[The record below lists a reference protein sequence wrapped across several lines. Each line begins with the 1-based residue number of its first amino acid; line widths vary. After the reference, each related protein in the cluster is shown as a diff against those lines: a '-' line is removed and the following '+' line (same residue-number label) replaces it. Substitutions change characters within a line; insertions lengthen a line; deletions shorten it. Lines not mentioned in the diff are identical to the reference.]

1 MMFLFTARPKNRAV
15 DTVKGREALGEE
27 NQASRFTALVKARK
41 CPAVGWRGA
50 GGLRPRPLGLDFR
63 SPRRR
68 VPGSLTPLWAPV
80 KTTVPVAGT
89 MEAPVEAEV
98 ENEDGDSICGD
109 LCFMDKGLR
118 SISELSLDSSLHA
131 INLHCNNISK
141 IEAID
146 HVWNLQHLDL
156 SSNQI
161 NRIEGLNTLT
171 KLCTLN
177 LSCNLITRIEG
188 LEALTNLTRLN
199 LSYNHINDLSGL
211 IPLHGIKH
219 KLRYIDLHSNCI
231 DSIHHLLQCVV
242 GLNFLTNLILE
253 KNGEDNPVCRVPGYR
268 AIMLQTLPQLRI
280 LDCKNIFGEPVNL
293 SEINSSR
300 LQCLEG
306 LLDNLVSSDSPLNIS
321 EDEIIDSMPVVTPPI
336 DEIAPLDQFA
346 SPTDTGLTS
355 FISICPSSEP
365 EKVNHENNFHND
377 MKLQKLDDQILQ
389 LLTETSDSLLDNV
402 PEKDLRPKRDTDMT
416 SESDYGNRKECNRR
430 IPRRSKIPY
439 YSKTIQTIKHHNKN
453 NPFMSCNRKMKP
465 PFFKDLYV
473 RSSLAN
479 CNMLEESEEQKT
491 EIIKVDNSSSEDT
504 TYRTLVEQLDQEREK
519 RWKAEQ
525 AEKKLMDYIAELHKH
540 ANEKKD
546 IHSLALLTT
555 DRLREIIFKER
566 NSKVQLEVMV
576 HKLQNE
582 IKKLTI
588 ELIKARDQQEDH
600 IRHLRTLEKA
610 LEKMERQKGQQ
621 QAAQMRLIQ
630 EVELKAA
637 AADTE
642 INLLRT
648 SLHQEKEQVQQLHEL
663 LALKEKEHRKELE
676 TREFLSD
683 AEFQEALAKEV
694 AKEERKHE
702 QDIKEYQEKID
713 ILNQRYMDLENEFR
727 IALTVEARRFK
738 DVKDGFENVATELA
752 KSKHA
757 LVWAQRKENES
768 SSLIKDLTCMVK
780 EQKIKLAEVSKLKQ
794 ETATN
799 LQNQINTLEILI
811 EDDKQK
817 SIQIELLKHEKVQ
830 LISELAAKESL
841 IYGLRTERKVW
852 GHELA
857 QQGSSLALD
866 RGKLEAQIESLCR
879 ENESLRKANEC
890 DNDALRIKCK
900 IIEDQ
905 TETIGKLKTCV
916 QEREEQIKILQEK
929 ITEIQKC
936 TQEQLDE
943 KSSQLDDIIEKLERH
958 NERKEKLKQQLK
970 VKELELEEIRK
981 AYSTLNQK
989 WHDKGELLSHLE
1001 MQVKEVKEKFENKE
1015 RKLKAERDK
1024 SIELQ
1029 KDAVEKLHSMD
1040 DAFKKQVDAIV
1051 EAHHAEI
1058 IQLASEKQKYI
1069 DSANLKVHRVEEEM
1083 RELLQETCKNK
1094 KAMEEKIRQLAF
1106 ALTEIQ
1112 QEM

>member
-1 MMFLFTARPKNRAV
+1 
-15 DTVKGREALGEE
+15 
-27 NQASRFTALVKARK
+27 
-41 CPAVGWRGA
+41 
-50 GGLRPRPLGLDFR
+50 
-63 SPRRR
+63 
-68 VPGSLTPLWAPV
+68 
-80 KTTVPVAGT
+80 

-98 ENEDGDSICGD
+98 ENEDGDSSCGD

-161 NRIEGLNTLT
+161 NQIEGLNTLT

-219 KLRYIDLHSNCI
+219 KLRFIDLHSNCI

-253 KNGEDNPVCRVPGYR
+253 KNGDDNPVCHVPGYR

-306 LLDNLVSSDSPLNIS
+306 LLNNLVSSDSPLNIS
-321 EDEIIDSMPVVTPPI
+321 EDE
-336 DEIAPLDQFA
+336 
-346 SPTDTGLTS
+346 
-355 FISICPSSEP
+355 
-365 EKVNHENNFHND
+365 
-377 MKLQKLDDQILQ
+377 
-389 LLTETSDSLLDNV
+389 TSDSLIDNV
-402 PEKDLRPKRDTDMT
+402 PEKDIRPKRDTDMT

-439 YSKTIQTIKHHNKN
+439 YSKTIQTIKHHHKNN

-504 TYRTLVEQLDQEREK
+504 TYRTLLEQLDQEREK

-566 NSKVQLEVMV
+566 NAKVQLEVMV

-663 LALKEKEHRKELE
+663 LALKEQEHRKELE
-676 TREFLSD
+676 TREFFSD

-713 ILNQRYMDLENEFR
+713 TLNQQYMDLENEFR

-780 EQKIKLAEVSKLKQ
+780 EQKTKLAEVSKLKQ
-794 ETATN
+794 ETAAN
-799 LQNQINTLEILI
+799 LQNQISTLEILI

-857 QQGSSLALD
+857 QHGSSLALD
-866 RGKLEAQIESLCR
+866 RGKLEAQIESLYR
-879 ENESLRKANEC
+879 ENESLRKTNQC

-905 TETIGKLKTCV
+905 TETIGKLKACV

-1106 ALTEIQ
+1106 ALTAIQ

>member
-1 MMFLFTARPKNRAV
+1 
-15 DTVKGREALGEE
+15 
-27 NQASRFTALVKARK
+27 
-41 CPAVGWRGA
+41 
-50 GGLRPRPLGLDFR
+50 
-63 SPRRR
+63 
-68 VPGSLTPLWAPV
+68 
-80 KTTVPVAGT
+80 

-98 ENEDGDSICGD
+98 ENEDGDSSCGD

-118 SISELSLDSSLHA
+118 SMSELSLDSSLHA

-146 HVWNLQHLDL
+146 HVWNLRHLDL

-161 NRIEGLNTLT
+161 SRIEGLSTLT

-177 LSCNLITRIEG
+177 LSCNLITRVEG
-188 LEALTNLTRLN
+188 LEALTNLTKLN

-253 KNGEDNPVCRVPGYR
+253 KNEEDNPVCRVPGYR

-321 EDEIIDSMPVVTPPI
+321 EDE
-336 DEIAPLDQFA
+336 
-346 SPTDTGLTS
+346 
-355 FISICPSSEP
+355 
-365 EKVNHENNFHND
+365 
-377 MKLQKLDDQILQ
+377 
-389 LLTETSDSLLDNV
+389 TSDSFIDNV
-402 PEKDLRPKRDTDMT
+402 PEKDLRPKRDTDIT

-430 IPRRSKIPY
+430 ISRRSKVPY
-439 YSKTIQTIKHHNKN
+439 YSKTIQTIKHHTKNN
-453 NPFMSCNRKMKP
+453 NPFMSCNRKMKQ
-465 PFFKDLYV
+465 PFFKELYV

-491 EIIKVDNSSSEDT
+491 EIIKVDKSSSEDT
-504 TYRTLVEQLDQEREK
+504 TYRSLVEQLDQEREK

-525 AEKKLMDYIAELHKH
+525 AEKKLLDYIDELHKH
-540 ANEKKD
+540 ASGKKD
-546 IHSLALLTT
+546 LHSLALLTT
-555 DRLREIIFKER
+555 DRLKEIIFKER

-576 HKLQNE
+576 HRLQNE

-637 AADTE
+637 AADRE

-663 LALKEKEHRKELE
+663 LALKEQEHRKELE
-676 TREFLSD
+676 TREFFSD

-713 ILNQRYMDLENEFR
+713 TLNQQYMDLENEFR

-780 EQKIKLAEVSKLKQ
+780 EQKTKLAEVSKLKQ
-794 ETATN
+794 ETAAN

-857 QQGSSLALD
+857 QQGTSLISN

-879 ENESLRKANEC
+879 ENESLRKTNEC

-905 TETIGKLKTCV
+905 TETIGKLKSCL

-929 ITEIQKC
+929 MTDIQKC

-970 VKELELEEIRK
+970 IKELELEEIRK

-1094 KAMEEKIRQLAF
+1094 KAMEEKIKQLAL
-1106 ALTEIQ
+1106 ALTKIQ

>member
-1 MMFLFTARPKNRAV
+1 
-15 DTVKGREALGEE
+15 
-27 NQASRFTALVKARK
+27 
-41 CPAVGWRGA
+41 
-50 GGLRPRPLGLDFR
+50 
-63 SPRRR
+63 
-68 VPGSLTPLWAPV
+68 
-80 KTTVPVAGT
+80 

-98 ENEDGDSICGD
+98 ENEDGDSSFGD
-109 LCFMDKGLR
+109 LCLMDKGLG
-118 SISELSLDSSLHA
+118 SISELSLDSTLHA

-141 IEAID
+141 IESID

-161 NRIEGLNTLT
+161 TRIEGLNTLT

-177 LSCNLITRIEG
+177 LSCNMITKIEG
-188 LEALTNLTRLN
+188 LETLFNLTTLN

-211 IPLHGIKH
+211 IPLQGIKH
-219 KLRYIDLHSNCI
+219 KLRYIDLHSNCV
-231 DSIHHLLQCVV
+231 DSIHHLLQCMV
-242 GLNFLTNLILE
+242 GLHFLTNLILE

-280 LDCKNIFGEPVNL
+280 LDCKNIFGEPVNM

-306 LLDNLVSSDSPLNIS
+306 LLDNLVPSDIPLNIS
-321 EDEIIDSMPVVTPPI
+321 EDETSNSL
-336 DEIAPLDQFA
+336 IA
-346 SPTDTGLTS
+346 
-355 FISICPSSEP
+355 
-365 EKVNHENNFHND
+365 
-377 MKLQKLDDQILQ
+377 
-389 LLTETSDSLLDNV
+389 NV
-402 PEKDLRPKRDTDMT
+402 PKRDLRPKRDTDMT
-416 SESDYGNRKECNRR
+416 SESEYENRKEFNRR
-430 IPRRSKIPY
+430 IPRRSKIPC
-439 YSKTIQTIKHHNKN
+439 YSRTIQTIKHHNKN
-453 NPFMSCNRKMKP
+453 NAFMSCNRKMKQ
-465 PFFKDLYV
+465 PFFKDLHV
-473 RSSLAN
+473 RSSLAH
-479 CNMLEESEEQKT
+479 CNMLEEPEDQKN
-491 EIIKVDNSSSEDT
+491 ELIKVDNSNSEDT
-504 TYRTLVEQLDQEREK
+504 TYRTLLQQLDQEREK

-525 AEKKLMDYIAELHKH
+525 AEKKLRNYIDELQKH
-540 ANEKKD
+540 TTEKKGF
-546 IHSLALLTT
+546 HTLAVLTT
-555 DRLREIIFKER
+555 DRLKEIIYKEK
-566 NSKVQLEVMV
+566 NSKAQLEIMV

-582 IKKLTI
+582 VKHLSI

-600 IRHLRTLEKA
+600 VRHLRTLENA
-610 LEKMERQKGQQ
+610 LERMERQKGQQ
-621 QAAQMRLIQ
+621 QAAQIRLLQ

-637 AADTE
+637 AADRE

-663 LALKEKEHRKELE
+663 FALKEQEHRKELE
-676 TREFLSD
+676 TREFFSD

-713 ILNQRYMDLENEFR
+713 TLNQQYMDLENEFR
-727 IALTVEARRFK
+727 IALTVEARRYK
-738 DVKDGFENVATELA
+738 DVKDGFENVAAELA

-780 EQKIKLAEVSKLKQ
+780 EQKTKLAEVSKLKQ
-794 ETATN
+794 ETAAN
-799 LQNQINTLEILI
+799 LQNQINTIEILI

-857 QQGSSLALD
+857 QQGSSLALS
-866 RGKLEAQIESLCR
+866 RGKLEAQIESLYR
-879 ENESLRKANEC
+879 ENESLRKANER
-890 DNDALRIKCK
+890 DNDALKIKCK

-905 TETIGKLKTCV
+905 TETIGKLKICS
-916 QEREEQIKILQEK
+916 QEKEEQIKILQEK
-929 ITEIQKC
+929 IIEIQKC
-936 TQEQLDE
+936 SQEQLDE
-943 KSSQLDDIIEKLERH
+943 KSSQLDDILEKLERH

-970 VKELELEEIRK
+970 IKELELEEIRK

-1001 MQVKEVKEKFENKE
+1001 MQVKEVKEKFEDKE

-1040 DAFKKQVDAIV
+1040 DAFKKQVEAIV
-1051 EAHHAEI
+1051 EAHQAEI
-1058 IQLASEKQKYI
+1058 IHLASEKQKCI
-1069 DSANLKVHRVEEEM
+1069 DSANSKVHQVEEEM
-1083 RELLQETCKNK
+1083 RELLHETCKNK
-1094 KAMEEKIRQLAF
+1094 KAIEEKIKQLAF

>member
-1 MMFLFTARPKNRAV
+1 
-15 DTVKGREALGEE
+15 
-27 NQASRFTALVKARK
+27 
-41 CPAVGWRGA
+41 
-50 GGLRPRPLGLDFR
+50 
-63 SPRRR
+63 
-68 VPGSLTPLWAPV
+68 
-80 KTTVPVAGT
+80 
-89 MEAPVEAEV
+89 MEAPMEAEV
-98 ENEDGDSICGD
+98 ENEDGDSSCGD

-118 SISELSLDSSLHA
+118 SMSELSLDSSLHA

-146 HVWNLQHLDL
+146 HVWNLRHLDL

-161 NRIEGLNTLT
+161 SRIEGLSTLT

-177 LSCNLITRIEG
+177 LSCNLITRVEG
-188 LEALTNLTRLN
+188 LEALTNLTKLN

-253 KNGEDNPVCRVPGYR
+253 KNEEDNPVCRVPGYR

-293 SEINSSR
+293 SEVNSSR

-321 EDEIIDSMPVVTPPI
+321 EDE
-336 DEIAPLDQFA
+336 
-346 SPTDTGLTS
+346 
-355 FISICPSSEP
+355 
-365 EKVNHENNFHND
+365 
-377 MKLQKLDDQILQ
+377 
-389 LLTETSDSLLDNV
+389 TSDSFIDNV
-402 PEKDLRPKRDTDMT
+402 PEKDLRPKRDTDIT

-430 IPRRSKIPY
+430 ISRRSKVPY
-439 YSKTIQTIKHHNKN
+439 YSKTIQAIKHHTKNN
-453 NPFMSCNRKMKP
+453 NPFMSCNRKMKQ
-465 PFFKDLYV
+465 PFFKELYV

-491 EIIKVDNSSSEDT
+491 EIIKVDKSSSEDT
-504 TYRTLVEQLDQEREK
+504 TYRSLVEQLDQEREK

-525 AEKKLMDYIAELHKH
+525 AEKKLLDYIDELHKH
-540 ANEKKD
+540 ASGKKD
-546 IHSLALLTT
+546 LHSLALLTT
-555 DRLREIIFKER
+555 DRLKEIIFKER

-576 HKLQNE
+576 HRLQNE

-637 AADTE
+637 AADRE

-663 LALKEKEHRKELE
+663 LALKEQEHRKELE
-676 TREFLSD
+676 TREFFSD

-713 ILNQRYMDLENEFR
+713 TLNQQYMDLENEFR

-780 EQKIKLAEVSKLKQ
+780 EQKTKLAEVSKLKQ
-794 ETATN
+794 ETAAN

-857 QQGSSLALD
+857 QQGTSLISN

-879 ENESLRKANEC
+879 ENESLRKTNEC

-905 TETIGKLKTCV
+905 TETIGKLKSCL

-929 ITEIQKC
+929 MTEIQKC

-970 VKELELEEIRK
+970 IKELELEEIRK

-1094 KAMEEKIRQLAF
+1094 KAMEEKIKQLAL

>member
-1 MMFLFTARPKNRAV
+1 
-15 DTVKGREALGEE
+15 
-27 NQASRFTALVKARK
+27 
-41 CPAVGWRGA
+41 
-50 GGLRPRPLGLDFR
+50 
-63 SPRRR
+63 
-68 VPGSLTPLWAPV
+68 
-80 KTTVPVAGT
+80 
-89 MEAPVEAEV
+89 MEAPVESEV
-98 ENEDGDSICGD
+98 ENGDGDSSCGD

-118 SISELSLDSSLHA
+118 SISELSLDSTLHA

-161 NRIEGLNTLT
+161 TQIEGLNTLT

-177 LSCNLITRIEG
+177 LSCNMITRIEG
-188 LEALTNLTRLN
+188 LETLINLTRLN

-231 DSIHHLLQCVV
+231 DSIHHLLQCMV
-242 GLNFLTNLILE
+242 GLHFLTNLILE
-253 KNGEDNPVCRVPGYR
+253 TNGEDNPVCRVPGYR
-268 AIMLQTLPQLRI
+268 AILLQTLPQLRI

-293 SEINSSR
+293 SKINSSR

-306 LLDNLVSSDSPLNIS
+306 LLDNLFSSDSPLNIS
-321 EDEIIDSMPVVTPPI
+321 EDE
-336 DEIAPLDQFA
+336 
-346 SPTDTGLTS
+346 
-355 FISICPSSEP
+355 
-365 EKVNHENNFHND
+365 
-377 MKLQKLDDQILQ
+377 
-389 LLTETSDSLLDNV
+389 TSDSLISNV

-416 SESDYGNRKECNRR
+416 SESEYGNRKECNRR

-439 YSKTIQTIKHHNKN
+439 YSKTIQSIKHHNKN
-453 NPFMSCNRKMKP
+453 NPFMSCNHKMKQ
-465 PFFKDLYV
+465 PFFKDFYV

-479 CNMLEESEEQKT
+479 CNTLEESEEQKK
-491 EIIKVDNSSSEDT
+491 ELIKVDNSSSEDT
-504 TYRTLVEQLDQEREK
+504 TYRTLLQQLDQEREK

-525 AEKKLMDYIAELHKH
+525 AERKLRNYIDELHKH
-540 ANEKKD
+540 AKEKKGF
-546 IHSLALLTT
+546 HTLAMLTT
-555 DRLREIIFKER
+555 DRLKEIIYKER
-566 NSKVQLEVMV
+566 NSKAQLEVMV

-582 IKKLTI
+582 VKNLSI
-588 ELIKARDQQEDH
+588 ELIKARDQQEYH

-621 QAAQMRLIQ
+621 QAAQIRLIQ
-630 EVELKAA
+630 EMELKAA
-637 AADTE
+637 AADRE

-648 SLHQEKEQVQQLHEL
+648 SLHQEKEQVQQLHEVL
-663 LALKEKEHRKELE
+663 TLKEQEHRKELE

-713 ILNQRYMDLENEFR
+713 TLNQQYMDLENEFR

-780 EQKIKLAEVSKLKQ
+780 EQKTKLAEVSKLKQ
-794 ETATN
+794 ETAAN

-857 QQGSSLALD
+857 QQGSSLALN
-866 RGKLEAQIESLCR
+866 RGKLEAQNESLCR
-879 ENESLRKANEC
+879 ENESLRKANER

-905 TETIGKLKTCV
+905 TETIGKLKVCV
-916 QEREEQIKILQEK
+916 QEKEQQIKVLQEK
-929 ITEIQKC
+929 IIEIQKC

-943 KSSQLDDIIEKLERH
+943 KSLQLDDVIEKLERH

-970 VKELELEEIRK
+970 IKELELEEIRK

-1001 MQVKEVKEKFENKE
+1001 MQVKEVKEKFEEKE
-1015 RKLKAERDK
+1015 KKLKAERDK

-1040 DAFKKQVDAIV
+1040 DTFKKQVDAIV
-1051 EAHHAEI
+1051 EAHQAEI

-1069 DSANLKVHRVEEEM
+1069 DSANFKVHLVEEEM

-1094 KAMEEKIRQLAF
+1094 KAMEEKIKQLAF

-1112 QEM
+1112 REM

>member
-1 MMFLFTARPKNRAV
+1 
-15 DTVKGREALGEE
+15 
-27 NQASRFTALVKARK
+27 
-41 CPAVGWRGA
+41 
-50 GGLRPRPLGLDFR
+50 
-63 SPRRR
+63 
-68 VPGSLTPLWAPV
+68 
-80 KTTVPVAGT
+80 
-89 MEAPVEAEV
+89 
-98 ENEDGDSICGD
+98 
-109 LCFMDKGLR
+109 

-146 HVWNLQHLDL
+146 HLWNLQHLDL

-161 NRIEGLNTLT
+161 NQIEGLNTLT

-219 KLRYIDLHSNCI
+219 KLRFIDLHSNCI

-253 KNGEDNPVCRVPGYR
+253 KNGDDNPVCHVPGYR

-306 LLDNLVSSDSPLNIS
+306 LLNNLVSSDSPLNTS

-365 EKVNHENNFHND
+365 EKVNHKNSFHND

-389 LLTETSDSLLDNV
+389 LLTETSDSLIDNV

-439 YSKTIQTIKHHNKN
+439 YSKTIQTIKHHHKNN

-491 EIIKVDNSSSEDT
+491 EIIKVDNSSLEDT
-504 TYRTLVEQLDQEREK
+504 TYRTLLEQLDQEREK

-663 LALKEKEHRKELE
+663 LALKEQEHRKELE
-676 TREFLSD
+676 TREFFSD

-713 ILNQRYMDLENEFR
+713 TLNQQYMDLENEFR

-780 EQKIKLAEVSKLKQ
+780 EQKTKLAEVSKLKQ
-794 ETATN
+794 ETAAN
-799 LQNQINTLEILI
+799 LQNQISTLEILI

-857 QQGSSLALD
+857 QHGSSLALD
-866 RGKLEAQIESLCR
+866 RGKLEAQIESLYR
-879 ENESLRKANEC
+879 ENESLRKKNEC

-905 TETIGKLKTCV
+905 TETIGKLKACV

>member
-1 MMFLFTARPKNRAV
+1 
-15 DTVKGREALGEE
+15 
-27 NQASRFTALVKARK
+27 
-41 CPAVGWRGA
+41 
-50 GGLRPRPLGLDFR
+50 
-63 SPRRR
+63 
-68 VPGSLTPLWAPV
+68 
-80 KTTVPVAGT
+80 
-89 MEAPVEAEV
+89 MEAPGEAEV
-98 ENEDGDSICGD
+98 EPEDGDSSCGD
-109 LCFMDKGLR
+109 VCCMDKGLR
-118 SISELSLDSSLHA
+118 SISELSLDSTLHA

-146 HVWNLQHLDL
+146 HVWNLRHLDL

-161 NRIEGLNTLT
+161 SQIEGLSTLT

-177 LSCNLITRIEG
+177 LSCNLITKIEG
-188 LEALTNLTRLN
+188 LEALINLTRLN

-211 IPLHGIKH
+211 MPLHGIKH
-219 KLRYIDLHSNCI
+219 KLRYVDLHSNCI
-231 DSIHHLLQCVV
+231 DSIHHLLQCMV
-242 GLNFLTNLILE
+242 GLHFLTNLILE
-253 KNGEDNPVCRVPGYR
+253 KNGKDNPVCRVPGYR

-293 SEINSSR
+293 SEMNSSR
-300 LQCLEG
+300 LQCFEG

-321 EDEIIDSMPVVTPPI
+321 EDEILDSMPVVTPAI
-336 DEIAPLDQFA
+336 DEVAPSDQLA
-346 SPTDTGLTS
+346 STPADTGLTS
-355 FISICPSSEP
+355 FISVCPSSDP
-365 EKVNHENNFHND
+365 EKVNHENDFQNEI
-377 MKLQKLDDQILQ
+377 KLQKLDDQILQ
-389 LLTETSDSLLDNV
+389 LLNETSNSLIDNV
-402 PEKDLRPKRDTDMT
+402 PEKDLRPKRDTDIT
-416 SESDYGNRKECNRR
+416 SDSDCGKRKECNRK

-439 YSKTIQTIKHHNKN
+439 YSKTIQTIKHHGKNN
-453 NPFMSCNRKMKP
+453 NPFISCNRKMKQ
-465 PFFKDLYV
+465 PFFKELYV
-473 RSSLAN
+473 RSSLVN
-479 CNMLEESEEQKT
+479 SDVLEESEEQKT

-525 AEKKLMDYIAELHKH
+525 AEKKLMDYIDELHKH
-540 ANEKKD
+540 ANEKKE

-555 DRLREIIFKER
+555 DRLKEIIFKER
-566 NSKVQLEVMV
+566 NSKAQLEVMV
-576 HKLQNE
+576 HRLQSE

-588 ELIKARDQQEDH
+588 ELIKARNQQEDH
-600 IRHLRTLEKA
+600 IRHLRTLENA
-610 LEKMERQKGQQ
+610 LEKMERQKRQQ

-663 LALKEKEHRKELE
+663 LALKEQEHRKELE
-676 TREFLSD
+676 TREFFSEAD
-683 AEFQEALAKEV
+683 FQEALAKEI

-702 QDIKEYQEKID
+702 QEIKEYQEKVD
-713 ILNQRYMDLENEFR
+713 VLNQQYMDLENEFR

-780 EQKIKLAEVSKLKQ
+780 EQKAKLAEVSKLKQ
-794 ETATN
+794 ETAAN

-857 QQGSSLALD
+857 QQGSSLAKN
-866 RGKLEAQIESLCR
+866 RGKLEAQIESLRR
-879 ENESLRKANEC
+879 ENESLRKANER

-905 TETIGKLKTCV
+905 TETIGKLKLCL

-943 KSSQLDDIIEKLERH
+943 KSSQLDDVIEKLEKH
-958 NERKEKLKQQLK
+958 SERREKLKQQLK

-1015 RKLKAERDK
+1015 KKLRAERDK

-1029 KDAVEKLHSMD
+1029 KDAMEKLHSMD
-1040 DAFKKQVDAIV
+1040 DAFKKQVEAIV
-1051 EAHHAEI
+1051 EAHQAEI
-1058 IQLASEKQKYI
+1058 VQLAREKQKHI
-1069 DSANLKVHRVEEEM
+1069 DSAHFKVHQVEEEM
-1083 RELLQETCKNK
+1083 RGLLEETYKNK
-1094 KAMEEKIRQLAF
+1094 KAMEEKIKQLAF
-1106 ALTEIQ
+1106 ALNAIQ

>member
-1 MMFLFTARPKNRAV
+1 MIFKSIFYLFLIIYIF
-15 DTVKGREALGEE
+15 
-27 NQASRFTALVKARK
+27 
-41 CPAVGWRGA
+41 
-50 GGLRPRPLGLDFR
+50 
-63 SPRRR
+63 
-68 VPGSLTPLWAPV
+68 
-80 KTTVPVAGT
+80 
-89 MEAPVEAEV
+89 
-98 ENEDGDSICGD
+98 
-109 LCFMDKGLR
+109 LC
-118 SISELSLDSSLHA
+118 SISELSLDSALHA

-141 IEAID
+141 ITSID
-146 HVWNLQHLDL
+146 HIWNLQHLDL

-161 NRIEGLNTLT
+161 SQIEGLNTLT

-211 IPLHGIKH
+211 MPLHGIKH

-231 DSIHHLLQCVV
+231 DSIHHLLQCTV
-242 GLNFLTNLILE
+242 GLHFLTNLILE
-253 KNGEDNPVCRVPGYR
+253 KNGEDNPVCHLPGYR
-268 AIMLQTLPQLRI
+268 AVMLQTLPQLRI
-280 LDCKNIFGEPVNL
+280 LDCKNIFGEPINMA
-293 SEINSSR
+293 EINSSH
-300 LQCLEG
+300 LQCFEG

-321 EDEIIDSMPVVTPPI
+321 EDEITDGMPVAPPI
-336 DEIAPLDQFA
+336 HEAAPLDQFA
-346 SPTDTGLTS
+346 STPTDTGLTS
-355 FISICPSSEP
+355 LMSVCPSSEP
-365 EKVNHENNFHND
+365 EKVNHENDLQNE

-389 LLTETSDSLLDNV
+389 LLSETSNSIIDNI
-402 PEKDLRPKRDTDMT
+402 PEKDPRPKRDTDVT
-416 SESDYGNRKECNRR
+416 SESDYGNRKECSKKTS
-430 IPRRSKIPY
+430 RRSKIPY
-439 YSKTIQTIKHHNKN
+439 YSKTIQTIKHHSKN
-453 NPFMSCNRKMKP
+453 NSTFISCNRKMKP
-465 PFFKDLYV
+465 PFLKELYIS
-473 RSSLAN
+473 SSLPN
-479 CNMLEESEEQKT
+479 NNMLEDSENQKT
-491 EIIKVDNSSSEDT
+491 EIMKVNNDGSDGA
-504 TYRTLVEQLDQEREK
+504 TYRALVEELDEEREK

-525 AEKKLMDYIAELHKH
+525 TEKKLMDYIDELHKH
-540 ANEKKD
+540 ADEKKD
-546 IHSLALLTT
+546 IHSQALLAT
-555 DRLREIIFKER
+555 DRLKEIIFKER
-566 NSKVQLEVMV
+566 NSKLQLEIMV
-576 HKLQNE
+576 HRLQNE

-588 ELIKARDQQEDH
+588 ELIKARDQQDDH

-637 AADTE
+637 AADRE
-642 INLLRT
+642 INLLRS

-663 LALKEKEHRKELE
+663 LALKEQEHRKDIE
-676 TREFLSD
+676 TREFFSE
-683 AEFQEALAKEV
+683 AEFQEALAKEI

-702 QDIKEYQEKID
+702 QVIKEYQDKID
-713 ILNQRYMDLENEFR
+713 ALNQQYMDLENEFR

-768 SSLIKDLTCMVK
+768 SSLIKDLTSMVK
-780 EQKIKLAEVSKLKQ
+780 EQKTKLAEVSKLKQ
-794 ETATN
+794 ETAAN

-817 SIQIELLKHEKVQ
+817 SIQIELLKQEKMQ

-857 QQGSSLALD
+857 LQGSCLVQNHG
-866 RGKLEAQIESLCR
+866 RVEAQLESLCR
-879 ENESLRKANEC
+879 ENECLRKASER
-890 DNDALRIKCK
+890 DSDTIRIKCK
-900 IIEDQ
+900 IIDDQ
-905 TETIGKLKTCV
+905 TETIGKLKECL
-916 QEREEQIKILQEK
+916 QEREEQIKILHEK

-936 TQEQLDE
+936 TQEQLEE
-943 KSSQLDDIIEKLERH
+943 KSSQLDEIVEKLERH

-970 VKELELEEIRK
+970 VKELELDEIRK

-989 WHDKGELLSHLE
+989 WHDKGELLCHLE
-1001 MQVKEVKEKFENKE
+1001 MQVKEVKENFENKE

-1029 KDAVEKLHSMD
+1029 KDAMEKLHSMD

-1051 EAHHAEI
+1051 EAHQNEI
-1058 IQLASEKQKYI
+1058 IQLANEKQKCI

-1083 RELLQETCKNK
+1083 RGLLEETCKNK
-1094 KAMEEKIRQLAF
+1094 KAMETKIKQLAF
-1106 ALTEIQ
+1106 ALSQIQ
-1112 QEM
+1112 QEI

>member
-1 MMFLFTARPKNRAV
+1 
-15 DTVKGREALGEE
+15 
-27 NQASRFTALVKARK
+27 
-41 CPAVGWRGA
+41 
-50 GGLRPRPLGLDFR
+50 
-63 SPRRR
+63 
-68 VPGSLTPLWAPV
+68 
-80 KTTVPVAGT
+80 

-98 ENEDGDSICGD
+98 ENEDGDSSCGD

-118 SISELSLDSSLHA
+118 SISELSLDSALHA

-141 IEAID
+141 IKAID
-146 HVWNLQHLDL
+146 HIWNLRHLDL

-161 NRIEGLNTLT
+161 SQIEGLNTLT
-171 KLCTLN
+171 KLSTLN

-211 IPLHGIKH
+211 MPLHGIKH

-231 DSIHHLLQCVV
+231 DSIHHLLQCTV
-242 GLNFLTNLILE
+242 GLHFLTNLILE
-253 KNGEDNPVCRVPGYR
+253 KNGEDNPVCHLPGYR

-280 LDCKNIFGEPVNL
+280 LDCKNIFGEPVDMA
-293 SEINSSR
+293 EINSSR
-300 LQCLEG
+300 LQCFEG
-306 LLDNLVSSDSPLNIS
+306 LLDNLASSDSPLNIS
-321 EDEIIDSMPVVTPPI
+321 EDEIIDGMPVVTPPI

-346 SPTDTGLTS
+346 STATDTGLTS
-355 FISICPSSEP
+355 LISGCPSSEP
-365 EKVNHENNFHND
+365 EKVNHENDFQNE
-377 MKLQKLDDQILQ
+377 MKLQKLDDQLLQ
-389 LLTETSDSLLDNV
+389 LLSETSNSLIDNV

-416 SESDYGNRKECNRR
+416 SESDYGIRKECSRK

-439 YSKTIQTIKHHNKN
+439 YSKTIQTIKHHSKNN
-453 NPFMSCNRKMKP
+453 NPFISCNRKMKQ
-465 PFFKDLYV
+465 PFFKELYV
-473 RSSLAN
+473 RSSLVN
-479 CNMLEESEEQKT
+479 SNVLEESEEQKT
-491 EIIKVDNSSSEDT
+491 EMIKVNSGSTEDT
-504 TYRTLVEQLDQEREK
+504 TYRALVEQLDEEREK

-525 AEKKLMDYIAELHKH
+525 AEKKLMDYIDDLHQH

-546 IHSLALLTT
+546 IHSLALLTA
-555 DRLREIIFKER
+555 DRLKEIIFKER
-566 NSKVQLEVMV
+566 NSKLQLEIMV
-576 HKLQNE
+576 HRLQNE

-610 LEKMERQKGQQ
+610 LEKMEKQKGQH

-637 AADTE
+637 AADRE

-663 LALKEKEHRKELE
+663 LALKEQEHRKDLE
-676 TREFLSD
+676 TREFFTE
-683 AEFQEALAKEV
+683 AEFQEALAKEI

-702 QDIKEYQEKID
+702 QVIQEYQNKID
-713 ILNQRYMDLENEFR
+713 ALNQQYLDLENEFR

-768 SSLIKDLTCMVK
+768 CSLIKDLTCMVK
-780 EQKIKLAEVSKLKQ
+780 EQKTKLAEVSKLKQ

-817 SIQIELLKHEKVQ
+817 SIQIELLKHEKMQ
-830 LISELAAKESL
+830 LIAELAAKESL

-857 QQGSSLALD
+857 QQGSSLAQHH
-866 RGKLEAQIESLCR
+866 GKLEAQIESLCR
-879 ENESLRKANEC
+879 ENESLRKAGER
-890 DNDALRIKCK
+890 DNDALKIKCK
-900 IIEDQ
+900 IIDDQ
-905 TETIGKLKTCV
+905 TETIGKLKECL
-916 QEREEQIKILQEK
+916 QEREEEIKILQEK

-943 KSSQLDDIIEKLERH
+943 KSSQLDDIIEKLARH

-989 WHDKGELLSHLE
+989 WHDKGELLCHLE
-1001 MQVKEVKEKFENKE
+1001 MQVKEAKENFENQE

-1029 KDAVEKLHSMD
+1029 KDAVEKLHNMD
-1040 DAFKKQVDAIV
+1040 HVFKKQVDAIV
-1051 EAHHAEI
+1051 EAHQAEI
-1058 IQLASEKQKYI
+1058 IQLASEKQKCI

-1094 KAMEEKIRQLAF
+1094 KAMEEKIKQLAF
-1106 ALTEIQ
+1106 ALNRIQ

>member
-1 MMFLFTARPKNRAV
+1 
-15 DTVKGREALGEE
+15 
-27 NQASRFTALVKARK
+27 
-41 CPAVGWRGA
+41 
-50 GGLRPRPLGLDFR
+50 
-63 SPRRR
+63 
-68 VPGSLTPLWAPV
+68 
-80 KTTVPVAGT
+80 
-89 MEAPVEAEV
+89 
-98 ENEDGDSICGD
+98 
-109 LCFMDKGLR
+109 
-118 SISELSLDSSLHA
+118 
-131 INLHCNNISK
+131 
-141 IEAID
+141 
-146 HVWNLQHLDL
+146 
-156 SSNQI
+156 
-161 NRIEGLNTLT
+161 
-171 KLCTLN
+171 
-177 LSCNLITRIEG
+177 
-188 LEALTNLTRLN
+188 
-199 LSYNHINDLSGL
+199 
-211 IPLHGIKH
+211 
-219 KLRYIDLHSNCI
+219 
-231 DSIHHLLQCVV
+231 
-242 GLNFLTNLILE
+242 
-253 KNGEDNPVCRVPGYR
+253 
-268 AIMLQTLPQLRI
+268 
-280 LDCKNIFGEPVNL
+280 
-293 SEINSSR
+293 
-300 LQCLEG
+300 
-306 LLDNLVSSDSPLNIS
+306 
-321 EDEIIDSMPVVTPPI
+321 
-336 DEIAPLDQFA
+336 
-346 SPTDTGLTS
+346 
-355 FISICPSSEP
+355 
-365 EKVNHENNFHND
+365 
-377 MKLQKLDDQILQ
+377 
-389 LLTETSDSLLDNV
+389 
-402 PEKDLRPKRDTDMT
+402 MT

-439 YSKTIQTIKHHNKN
+439 HSKTIQTIKHHSKN

-465 PFFKDLYV
+465 PFFKDLYI

-479 CNMLEESEEQKT
+479 CNMLEEAEEQKT
-491 EIIKVDNSSSEDT
+491 EIIKVDNSSSEDP
-504 TYRTLVEQLDQEREK
+504 TYRTLIEQLEQEREK

-546 IHSLALLTT
+546 IHSLAVLTT

-663 LALKEKEHRKELE
+663 LALKEQEHRKELE
-676 TREFLSD
+676 TREFFSD

-713 ILNQRYMDLENEFR
+713 TLNQQYMDLENEFR
-727 IALTVEARRFK
+727 IALTVEARRFQ

-780 EQKIKLAEVSKLKQ
+780 EQKTKLAEVSKLKQ
-794 ETATN
+794 ETAAN

-857 QQGSSLALD
+857 QQGSTLALD
-866 RGKLEAQIESLCR
+866 RGKLEAQIESLYR

-905 TETIGKLKTCV
+905 TETITKLKTCV

-929 ITEIQKC
+929 ITEIQRC

-1001 MQVKEVKEKFENKE
+1001 MQVKEVKEKFEDKE

-1024 SIELQ
+1024 SVELQ